1 MENALARIRTFTQE
15 MKDMQRE
22 LFEPTVAKGSPQPPP
37 ILGDPTSLGT
47 LTELKAAVD
56 DLRRMLFFYINGLAA
71 QMDVD
76 PEKAIYAYQLR
87 RATELL
93 NVLSRP
99 SYLPALS
106 DEEEAMLSDSVTRLL
121 GLQKNRSAG

>member
-1 MENALARIRTFTQE
+1 MDNALARIRAFTQE

-22 LFEPTVAKGSPQPPP
+22 LFEPVVAKGSAQPPP

-56 DLRRMLFFYINGLAA
+56 DLRRMLFFYINSLAA
-71 QMDVD
+71 EMDVD

-99 SYLPALS
+99 SYLPALTP
-106 DEEEAMLSDSVTRLL
+106 EEEAMLADSVKRLL
-121 GLQKNRSAG
+121 GLQKTRSAG